1 MEILCVNI
9 EEIWYIMIFWYSN
22 FIGICCKMGIYNI
35 LMIIIVILWYV
46 SF

>member
-9 EEIWYIMIFWYSN
+9 EEIWYIMIFWC

>member
-9 EEIWYIMIFWYSN
+9 EEIWYIMIFWY